1 MDRPASVAALTR
13 YDAERRPRSQSVA
26 RAARQS
32 RCSRVSVSNVASA
45 VRKTTARNRRDRHP
59 GGMSLLDAAYDPDG
73 MMMHPRHQAMQPVL
87 ARLIQ
92 QLRDCET
99 AEAGV
104 DFQRDLLA
112 RVLDVEKDRV
122 TDSIG

>member
-1 MDRPASVAALTR
+1 
-13 YDAERRPRSQSVA
+13 
-26 RAARQS
+26 
-32 RCSRVSVSNVASA
+32 
-45 VRKTTARNRRDRHP
+45 
-59 GGMSLLDAAYDPDG
+59 MSLFDADSYDPDD

-87 ARLIQ
+87 AQLIQ

-112 RVLDVEKDRV
+112 RLLDVEKDRAGFKRAAKRMRGGKGPHPEAPEPQSGRDL
-122 TDSIG
+122 TDVETWQFEQEVCERLARQLRSVGDALAWRV

>member
-1 MDRPASVAALTR
+1 
-13 YDAERRPRSQSVA
+13 
-26 RAARQS
+26 
-32 RCSRVSVSNVASA
+32 
-45 VRKTTARNRRDRHP
+45 
-59 GGMSLLDAAYDPDG
+59 MSLLDAAYDPDG